1 MNYLAIIVAA
11 IINVAVGSLW
21 YSQILFAKPWMKAMG
36 MKSEDFK
43 KNRNSMGAGMYV
55 PPLIAALVTSVVLAW
70 FVDALNITSLVGG
83 LQIGFL
89 AWLGFTTTAQVLNSW
104 VFSNG
109 RPKEL
114 YFINT
119 AYHLVVFCVMG
130 AILGAW
136 R

>member
-11 IINVAVGSLW
+11 IVNVVIGSLW
-21 YSQILFAKPWMKAMG
+21 YSPVLFAKKWAKAAGIKKEDMDKGYKMG
-36 MKSEDFK
+36 PS
-43 KNRNSMGAGMYV
+43 MYV
-55 PPLIAALVTSVVLAW
+55 APLITALIASFVLAW
-70 FVDALNITSLVGG
+70 FINALNVNSLTGG

-104 VFSNG
+104 VFSGG

-114 YFINT
+114 YIINT
-119 AYHLVVFCVMG
+119 GYHLVIFCVMG